1 MLGTIK
7 AGLVAAKAF
16 AIANAPLGLF
26 VGGLVVGVAA
36 IVTVAKAA
44 TESHK
49 DMEEH
54 VENLEQIA
62 DEMKDETLSEEDK
75 DSVREDKKKE
85 VKATVAT
92 FFRHYWKALILITIS
107 GGLLIGGFLWQSKR
121 FAVAAATATAQA
133 ALIKT
138 METNIQ
144 KTYGDKAV
152 IAMQD
157 PNWDPSMLAKETI
170 DGTAKT
176 LESYNDPYRNY
187 KINNSDLSRSLYL
200 INKYTMDPHIFRVA
214 SDVRTQEINAH
225 EVVNTLMRY
234 QSILNDSH
242 KIHSFTSEL
251 RLLEDLGFISPAQD
265 RYDIDVLSNRG
276 WYRDDYIDFGIGDII
291 KEMGVLD
298 AAEFDKKYRDGIPIK
313 LNSGYASVINDYT
326 IPVKS
331 KRRTNK

>member
-75 DSVREDKKKE
+75 ETVREDKKKE

-157 PNWDPSMLAKETI
+157 PNWDPSMLAKETA
-170 DGTAKT
+170 DGTAKA
-176 LESYNDPYRNY
+176 LEGYNDPYRNY
-187 KINNSDLSRSLYL
+187 KVDNSDLSRSLYL
-200 INKYTMDPHIFRVA
+200 INKYTMRPDVFRVKSNGLSRDMDA
-214 SDVRTQEINAH
+214 FEMA
-225 EVVNTLMRY
+225 NTLFRY
-234 QSILNDSH
+234 QAEFNEMLRESH
-242 KIHSFTSEL
+242 DFISENALMSKMGYFLAPRTSEEEI
-251 RLLEDLGFISPAQD
+251 RLLT
-265 RYDIDVLSNRG
+265 YG
-276 WYRDDYIDFGIGDII
+276 WRPGEIIDFGIGDII
-291 KEMGVLD
+291 
-298 AAEFDKKYRDGIPIK
+298 AELGKHCDDPYYLESLNEKYKDGIPIK
-313 LNSGYASVINDYT
+313 LNSTYSAKTFLAPSVI
-326 IPVKS
+326 
-331 KRRTNK
+331 R